1 MQVVGYDRSPD
12 PALLLATDGVVE
24 RVALS
29 TGTELAYT
37 LGDRHCAGRLTR
49 AEPASGESAAPEG
62 GDDGHP
68 RLIHHA
74 CASPSAPYCRDHT
87 STWACA
93 RCTGDCEKPLDNCDR
108 DHVVYLAAFAPAVFK
123 VGVTKP
129 DRLETRLREQGADRA
144 ALLEHHPDGRLARQR
159 EAALATE
166 LTDRVRT
173 PTKID
178 GLARTVDA
186 AAWRELLAGFDPEAT
201 FSFDYGLNLD
211 DRPVAE
217 TLATGTVRGVQGRV
231 LVLANAGGCYAID
244 LRDLLG
250 YELAEER
257 AERDLQASLGSF

>member
-1 MQVVGYDRSPD
+1 VQLVGYDG
-12 PALLLATDGVVE
+12 AVE
-24 RVALS
+24 RVALGA
-29 TGTELAYT
+29 GTELAYT
-37 LGDRHCAGRLTR
+37 LRDRHCAGRLTTVD
-49 AEPASGESAAPEG
+49 AASDRDGPGAQGDES
-62 GDDGHP
+62 DGSH
-68 RLIHHA
+68 LVHHA
-74 CASPSAPYCRDHT
+74 CAAPSAPYCRDHT

-108 DHVVYLAAFAPAVFK
+108 DHVVYLAAFPPAVFK

-129 DRLETRLREQGADRA
+129 GRLETRLREQGADRA

-173 PTKID
+173 PTKIA
-178 GLARTVDA
+178 GLAQSIEET
-186 AAWRELLAGFDPEAT
+186 AWEELLAEFDPEAT
-201 FSFDYGLNLD
+201 FSFDYGLELD

-231 LVLANAGGCYAID
+231 LVLANAGGCYAVD